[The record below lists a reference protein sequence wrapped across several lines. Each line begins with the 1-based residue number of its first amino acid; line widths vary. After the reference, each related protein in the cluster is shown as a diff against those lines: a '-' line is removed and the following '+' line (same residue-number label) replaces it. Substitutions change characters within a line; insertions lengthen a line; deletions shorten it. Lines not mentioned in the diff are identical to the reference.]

1 MCSKCSNRVFRVF
14 NVFNVFNMH
23 PPHFSLYTL
32 PLQNAVE
39 SSETKIE
46 IEGVKV
52 NTSATADD
60 QVNAAKSKTDFMVL
74 SDLYEWY
81 HKIFK
86 LSFGWEK
93 TVVQVYGVQNPKDHM
108 EGITFGGC
116 TLEVTDQFTHLGI
129 ECHND
134 IEQVAKVNITKR
146 FKNLKI

>member
-1 MCSKCSNRVFRVF
+1 MCIRDSRGGTQGALTT
-14 NVFNVFNMH
+14 
-23 PPHFSLYTL
+23 PPHSLYTL
-32 PLQNAVE
+32 PLQNAIE

-46 IEGVKV
+46 IEGIKV

-93 TVVQVYGVQNPKDHM
+93 TVSLWCTKPKRPYGRHNIWWMCLK
-108 EGITFGGC
+108 GYRTFYSP
-116 TLEVTDQFTHLGI
+116 
-129 ECHND
+129 
-134 IEQVAKVNITKR
+134 R
-146 FKNLKI
+146 YRMP